1 MARHARLTLILM
13 VFSVFSAI
21 VPAQSPTSPLARST
35 QSNGDTYVTLGQ
47 SSVPL
52 YGPWKFTVG
61 DSPINPKTGQPLWIE
76 PSFDDSNWE
85 TVNLIAKNGAVDPL
99 SGITG
104 YVPGWTVRG
113 HAGYWGYAWYRLVV
127 HVKARPGEK
136 LALTGPSDVDD
147 VYQVFAN
154 GQLLGQF
161 GDFSTKTPTA
171 YYTQP
176 MMFSLHQQGDDG
188 AGNTSFSTQVLAFR
202 VFMLPSTL
210 EEAADVGGFH
220 TAPLLGDAATVA
232 ADYQMSWLELIRGYA
247 VSAAQIPLFG
257 LMALL
262 AFTLILFDRTD
273 SVYLWMGGLFL
284 LQAAFSAFSVAG
296 SWTQQVSILENQL
309 LTDGLLSA
317 LIFAGWAMVWWV
329 WFGRQR
335 PAWTPRAAAG
345 LALIYLITIV
355 IGQEMFSGLVPHR
368 VAAVFLTASVLVR
381 LLFLALQ
388 LWIVA
393 RGIRRQGLEG
403 YMVLPAVLLWGVQT
417 FSTELILLHVPVRWE
432 TFGLSIRLPQMS
444 NLLLALVVGSLLL
457 RRLLKSIRN
466 QRQMAL
472 DVKQAQEV
480 QQVILPE
487 SRTVLPGLV
496 VESEYRP
503 AREVGGDFFQ
513 IIPNKSDGSLLIVA
527 GDVTGK
533 GLKAG
538 MLVAVLVG
546 AIRNQAEHSSDPL
559 FLLQALNRRLL
570 GRSDAQAT
578 CLALRIAA
586 DGEALLANAGHTPPY
601 LNGEP
606 LAMEGALPLGMMD
619 DAEFSVM
626 QFTLA
631 QGDRLVLVSDG
642 VAEATDADRQLFGF
656 DRVQELLQTGKSA
669 SEVASA
675 AQRFGQEDD
684 ISVITVTRASVP
696 EMAYSSSLQS
706 TFQDGTESL

>member
-21 VPAQSPTSPLARST
+21 VPAQSPTSPLARSA

-99 SGITG
+99 SGLTG

-154 GQLLGQF
+154 GHLLGQF

-232 ADYQMSWLELIRGYA
+232 ADYQMSWLESIRGYA
-247 VSAAQIPLFG
+247 VAAAQIPLFG

-273 SVYLWMGGLFL
+273 SVYLWMGGIFL
-284 LQAAFSAFSVAG
+284 LQAAFSALSVAG
-296 SWTQQVSILENQL
+296 IWTQQISILENQL
-309 LTDGLLSA
+309 LGDGLLSA

-393 RGIRRQGLEG
+393 RGIRRQGFEG

-432 TFGLSIRLPQMS
+432 TFGLSIRLYQMS
-444 NLLLALVVGSLLL
+444 NLLLALVVASLLL

-503 AREVGGDFFQ
+503 ASEVGGDFFQ

-578 CLALRIAA
+578 CLVLRIAA
-586 DGEALLANAGHTPPY
+586 DGEALLANAGHMPPY

-619 DAEFSVM
+619 GAEFSVM

-642 VAEATDADRQLFGF
+642 IAEATDADRQLFGF
-656 DRVQELLQTGKSA
+656 DRVQELLQSGKSA

-684 ISVITVTRASVP
+684 ISVITVTRAPVL

-706 TFQDGTESL
+706 TFQGTESL

>member
-35 QSNGDTYVTLGQ
+35 PSNGDTYVTLGQ

-61 DSPINPKTGQPLWIE
+61 DSPINPKTGRPLWIE
-76 PSFDDSNWE
+76 SSFDDSHWE
-85 TVNLIAKNGAVDPL
+85 TVSLIPSNGAVDPL
-99 SGITG
+99 SGVSG
-104 YVPGWTVRG
+104 YVPGWALRG
-113 HAGYWGYAWYRLVV
+113 HAGYSGYAWYRLVV
-127 HVKARPGEK
+127 RVKARPGEE

-147 VYQVFAN
+147 IYQVFAN
-154 GQLLGQF
+154 GLLLGQF
-161 GDFSTKTPTA
+161 GDFSTRTPTA
-171 YYTQP
+171 YYAQP

-202 VFMLPSTL
+202 VYMLPSTL
-210 EEAADVGGFH
+210 EEEADVGGFH
-220 TAPLLGDAATVA
+220 TAPLLGEAATVA

-247 VSAAQIPLFG
+247 LSAAQIPLFG

-273 SVYLWMGGLFL
+273 SVYLWMGGIFL
-284 LQAAFSAFSVAG
+284 LESALSAVSVAG
-296 SWTQQVSILENQL
+296 SWTQQLSILENQL
-309 LTDGLLSA
+309 LTDGLLCA

-355 IGQEMFSGLVPHR
+355 IGDEMFSGLVPHS
-368 VAAVFLTASVLVR
+368 VASVFLKASVLVR

-417 FSTELILLHVPVRWE
+417 FSTELVILHVPVRWA
-432 TFGLSIRLPQMS
+432 TFGLSIRLSHIS
-444 NLLLALVVGSLLL
+444 NLLLVLVVGLLLL
-457 RRLLKSIRN
+457 RRLLTSIRN

-487 SRTVLPGLV
+487 SRTELPGLV

-513 IIPNKSDGSLLIVA
+513 IIPNQTDGSLFIVA

-570 GRSDAQAT
+570 GRNDAQAT

-586 DGEALLANAGHTPPY
+586 DGEALLANAGHPPPY
-601 LNGEP
+601 RNGEP
-606 LAMEGALPLGMMD
+606 LAMEGALPLGVMD
-619 DAEFSVM
+619 EAEFSVM

-631 QGDRLVLVSDG
+631 QGDRLMLMSDG

-656 DRVQELLQTGKSA
+656 DRVQELLKRGKSA
-669 SEVASA
+669 SEVATA
-675 AQRFGQEDD
+675 AQHFGQEDD

-696 EMAYSSSLQS
+696 EMAYASSLQ
-706 TFQDGTESL
+706 TTLRQ

>member
-1 MARHARLTLILM
+1 MARHARLTLILT

-21 VPAQSPTSPLARST
+21 VPAQSPTSPLAPST

-85 TVNLIAKNGAVDPL
+85 TVNLIDRNGAVDPV
-99 SGITG
+99 TG
-104 YVPGWTVRG
+104 LTGFVPGWTVRG

-161 GDFSTKTPTA
+161 GDFSTRTPTA

-220 TAPLLGDAATVA
+220 TAPVLGEAATVA

-273 SVYLWMGGLFL
+273 SVYLWMGGIFL
-284 LQAAFSAFSVAG
+284 LQSALSALSLAG
-296 SWTQQVSILENQL
+296 SWTQQISILESQL
-309 LTDGLLSA
+309 LTDGLLTA

-345 LALIYLITIV
+345 LALIYFITIV

-381 LLFLALQ
+381 LLFLAMQ

-393 RGIRRQGLEG
+393 WGIRRQGLEG

-417 FSTELILLHVPVRWE
+417 FSTELLLLHVPLRWE
-432 TFGLSIRLPQMS
+432 TFGLSIRLSQIS
-444 NLLLALVVGSLLL
+444 NLLLALVVGLLLL
-457 RRLLKSIRN
+457 RRLLKSIRH

-487 SRTVLPGLV
+487 SRTELPGLV

-578 CLALRIAA
+578 CLALRIAG
-586 DGEALLANAGHTPPY
+586 DGQALLANAGHTPPY

-606 LAMEGALPLGMMD
+606 LPMEGALPLGMME

-696 EMAYSSSLQS
+696 EMAYSSSLRS
-706 TFQDGTESL
+706 TIQDGTESL

>member
-1 MARHARLTLILM
+1 
-13 VFSVFSAI
+13 
-21 VPAQSPTSPLARST
+21 
-35 QSNGDTYVTLGQ
+35 
-47 SSVPL
+47 
-52 YGPWKFTVG
+52 VG

-85 TVNLIAKNGAVDPL
+85 TVNLIDRNGAVDPV
-99 SGITG
+99 TG
-104 YVPGWTVRG
+104 LTGFVPGWTVRG

-161 GDFSTKTPTA
+161 GDFSTRTPTA

-220 TAPLLGDAATVA
+220 TAPVLGEAATVA

-273 SVYLWMGGLFL
+273 SVYLWMGGIFL
-284 LQAAFSAFSVAG
+284 LQSALSALSLAG
-296 SWTQQVSILENQL
+296 SWTQQISILESQL
-309 LTDGLLSA
+309 LTDGLLTA

-345 LALIYLITIV
+345 LALIYFITIV

-381 LLFLALQ
+381 LLFLAMQ

-393 RGIRRQGLEG
+393 WGIRRQGLEG

-417 FSTELILLHVPVRWE
+417 FSTELLLLHVPLRWE
-432 TFGLSIRLPQMS
+432 TFGLSIRLSQIS
-444 NLLLALVVGSLLL
+444 NLLLALVVGLLLL
-457 RRLLKSIRN
+457 RRLLKSIRH

-487 SRTVLPGLV
+487 SRTELPGLV

-578 CLALRIAA
+578 CLALRIAG
-586 DGEALLANAGHTPPY
+586 DGQALLANAGHTPPY

-606 LAMEGALPLGMMD
+606 LPMEGALPLGMME

-696 EMAYSSSLQS
+696 EMAYSSSLRS
-706 TFQDGTESL
+706 TIQDGTESL

>member
-1 MARHARLTLILM
+1 M
-13 VFSVFSAI
+13 
-21 VPAQSPTSPLARST
+21 
-35 QSNGDTYVTLGQ
+35 
-47 SSVPL
+47 
-52 YGPWKFTVG
+52 
-61 DSPINPKTGQPLWIE
+61 
-76 PSFDDSNWE
+76 
-85 TVNLIAKNGAVDPL
+85 
-99 SGITG
+99 
-104 YVPGWTVRG
+104 
-113 HAGYWGYAWYRLVV
+113 
-127 HVKARPGEK
+127 
-136 LALTGPSDVDD
+136 
-147 VYQVFAN
+147 
-154 GQLLGQF
+154 
-161 GDFSTKTPTA
+161 
-171 YYTQP
+171 
-176 MMFSLHQQGDDG
+176 
-188 AGNTSFSTQVLAFR
+188 
-202 VFMLPSTL
+202 
-210 EEAADVGGFH
+210 
-220 TAPLLGDAATVA
+220 
-232 ADYQMSWLELIRGYA
+232 
-247 VSAAQIPLFG
+247 
-257 LMALL
+257 
-262 AFTLILFDRTD
+262 
-273 SVYLWMGGLFL
+273 
-284 LQAAFSAFSVAG
+284 
-296 SWTQQVSILENQL
+296 
-309 LTDGLLSA
+309 
-317 LIFAGWAMVWWV
+317 
-329 WFGRQR
+329 
-335 PAWTPRAAAG
+335 
-345 LALIYLITIV
+345 
-355 IGQEMFSGLVPHR
+355 
-368 VAAVFLTASVLVR
+368 
-381 LLFLALQ
+381 
-388 LWIVA
+388 
-393 RGIRRQGLEG
+393 
-403 YMVLPAVLLWGVQT
+403 
-417 FSTELILLHVPVRWE
+417 
-432 TFGLSIRLPQMS
+432 SIRLPQMS

-457 RRLLKSIRN
+457 RRLLKSIHN

-513 IIPNKSDGSLLIVA
+513 IIPDKGDGSLVIVA

-586 DGEALLANAGHTPPY
+586 DGKALLANAGHPPPY

-606 LAMEGALPLGMMD
+606 LTMEGALPLGMMD

-642 VAEATDADRQLFGF
+642 IAEATDADRQLFGF
-656 DRVQELLQTGKSA
+656 DRVQELLQMGKSA

>member
-21 VPAQSPTSPLARST
+21 VPAQSPTSPLAPST
-35 QSNGDTYVTLGQ
+35 PSTGDTYVTLGQ
-47 SSVPL
+47 SAVPL

-76 PSFDDSNWE
+76 PGFDDSNWE

-99 SGITG
+99 SGMTG

-127 HVKARPGEK
+127 HVKARPGQK
-136 LALTGPSDVDD
+136 LALAGPSDVDD
-147 VYQVFAN
+147 VYQAFAN

-161 GDFSTKTPTA
+161 GDFSTRTPTA

-176 MMFSLHQQGDDG
+176 MMFSLRQQGGDG
-188 AGNTSFSTQVLAFR
+188 AGNTGFSTQVLAFR
-202 VFMLPSTL
+202 VFMLASTL

-220 TAPLLGDAATVA
+220 SAPLLGDTATLA

-273 SVYLWMGGLFL
+273 SVYLWMGGIFL
-284 LQAAFSAFSVAG
+284 LQFALSAFSVAG
-296 SWTQQVSILENQL
+296 SWTQHISILESQL
-309 LTDGLLSA
+309 LGDGLLSA

-329 WFGRQR
+329 WFGRRR

-393 RGIRRQGLEG
+393 GGIRRQGLEG

-417 FSTELILLHVPVRWE
+417 FSTELTILHVPVRWE
-432 TFGLSIRLPQMS
+432 TFGLSIRLPHIS
-444 NLLLALVVGSLLL
+444 NLLLVLVVGSLLL

-487 SRTVLPGLV
+487 SRTELPGLV

-559 FLLQALNRRLL
+559 FLLQSLNRRLL
-570 GRSDAQAT
+570 GRNDAQAT

-601 LNGEP
+601 RNGEP
-606 LAMEGALPLGMMD
+606 LGMEGALPLGMME

-656 DRVQELLQTGKSA
+656 DRVQELMQTGKSA
-669 SEVASA
+669 SEVANA

-684 ISVITVTRASVP
+684 ISIITVTRASVP
-696 EMAYSSSLQS
+696 EMAYSGSLQS
-706 TFQDGTESL
+706 TF

>member
-21 VPAQSPTSPLARST
+21 VPAQSPTSPPARST
-35 QSNGDTYVTLGQ
+35 QSNGDTYITLGQ

-76 PSFDDSNWE
+76 PGFDDSNWE

-99 SGITG
+99 AGIRG

-147 VYQVFAN
+147 VYQAFAN

-176 MMFSLHQQGDDG
+176 KMFSLPHQGDDG
-188 AGNTSFSTQVLAFR
+188 AGNTGFSTQVLAFR

-220 TAPLLGDAATVA
+220 TAPVLGEAATVA
-232 ADYQMSWLELIRGYA
+232 AAYQMSWLELIRGYA
-247 VSAAQIPLFG
+247 LSAAQIPLLG

-284 LQAAFSAFSVAG
+284 LQATVSTLSTAAN
-296 SWTQQVSILENQL
+296 WTQHVSILENQL
-309 LTDGLLSA
+309 LSDGLLSA
-317 LIFAGWAMVWWV
+317 LILAGWAMVWWV

-345 LALIYLITIV
+345 LALIYFITIV

-368 VAAVFLTASVLVR
+368 VAAVFLTASALVR

-393 RGIRRQGLEG
+393 QGIRRQGFEG

-417 FSTELILLHVPVRWE
+417 FSLELVLLHVPVRFE
-432 TFGLSIRLPQMS
+432 MFGLSVRLPQMS
-444 NLLLALVVGSLLL
+444 NLLLALVVGWLLQ

-487 SRTVLPGLV
+487 SRTELPGLV

-513 IIPNKSDGSLLIVA
+513 IIPNKSDGSLLVVA

-559 FLLQALNRRLL
+559 FLLEALNRRLL
-570 GRSDAQAT
+570 GRSEGQAT

-586 DGEALLANAGHTPPY
+586 DGVALLANAGHTPPY
-601 LNGEP
+601 RNGEP
-606 LAMEGALPLGMMD
+606 LPMEGALPLGVME

-656 DRVQELLQTGKSA
+656 DRVQELLQAGTSA
-669 SEVASA
+669 FEVASA

-696 EMAYSSSLQS
+696 EMAYSNSLQS
-706 TFQDGTESL
+706 TF

>member
-1 MARHARLTLILM
+1 
-13 VFSVFSAI
+13 
-21 VPAQSPTSPLARST
+21 
-35 QSNGDTYVTLGQ
+35 
-47 SSVPL
+47 
-52 YGPWKFTVG
+52 
-61 DSPINPKTGQPLWIE
+61 
-76 PSFDDSNWE
+76 
-85 TVNLIAKNGAVDPL
+85 
-99 SGITG
+99 
-104 YVPGWTVRG
+104 
-113 HAGYWGYAWYRLVV
+113 LVV
-127 HVKARPGEK
+127 HVKAGPGQK

-161 GDFSTKTPTA
+161 GDFSTRTPTA

-176 MMFSLHQQGDDG
+176 MMFSLPQQGGEDV
-188 AGNTSFSTQVLAFR
+188 GNTGFSTQVLAFR
-202 VFMLPSTL
+202 VFMLASTL

-220 TAPLLGDAATVA
+220 SAPLLGEAATVA

-257 LMALL
+257 VMALL

-273 SVYLWMGGLFL
+273 SVYLWMGGIFL
-284 LQAAFSAFSVAG
+284 LQFALSAFSVAG
-296 SWTQQVSILENQL
+296 SWTQQVSILESQL

-393 RGIRRQGLEG
+393 GGIRRQGFEG

-432 TFGLSIRLPQMS
+432 AFGLSIRLPQIS

-487 SRTVLPGLV
+487 SRTELPGLV

-503 AREVGGDFFQ
+503 AREVGGD
-513 IIPNKSDGSLLIVA
+513 
-527 GDVTGK
+527 
-533 GLKAG
+533 
-538 MLVAVLVG
+538 
-546 AIRNQAEHSSDPL
+546 
-559 FLLQALNRRLL
+559 
-570 GRSDAQAT
+570 
-578 CLALRIAA
+578 
-586 DGEALLANAGHTPPY
+586 
-601 LNGEP
+601 
-606 LAMEGALPLGMMD
+606 
-619 DAEFSVM
+619 
-626 QFTLA
+626 
-631 QGDRLVLVSDG
+631 
-642 VAEATDADRQLFGF
+642 
-656 DRVQELLQTGKSA
+656 
-669 SEVASA
+669 
-675 AQRFGQEDD
+675 
-684 ISVITVTRASVP
+684 
-696 EMAYSSSLQS
+696 
-706 TFQDGTESL
+706 

>member
-21 VPAQSPTSPLARST
+21 VPAQSPTSPLAPST
-35 QSNGDTYVTLGQ
+35 PSTGDTYVTLGQ
-47 SSVPL
+47 SAVPL

-76 PSFDDSNWE
+76 PGFDDSNWE

-99 SGITG
+99 SGMTG

-127 HVKARPGEK
+127 HVKARPGQK
-136 LALTGPSDVDD
+136 LALAGPSDVDD
-147 VYQVFAN
+147 VYQAFAN

-161 GDFSTKTPTA
+161 GDFSTRTPTA

-176 MMFSLHQQGDDG
+176 MMFSLRQQGGDG
-188 AGNTSFSTQVLAFR
+188 AGNTGFSSQVLAFR
-202 VFMLPSTL
+202 VFMLASTL

-220 TAPLLGDAATVA
+220 SAPLLGDTATLA

-273 SVYLWMGGLFL
+273 SVYLWMGGIFL
-284 LQAAFSAFSVAG
+284 LQFALSAFSVAG
-296 SWTQQVSILENQL
+296 SWTQHISILESQL
-309 LTDGLLSA
+309 LGDGLLSA

-329 WFGRQR
+329 WFGRRR

-393 RGIRRQGLEG
+393 GGIRRQGLEG

-417 FSTELILLHVPVRWE
+417 FSTELTILHVPVRWE
-432 TFGLSIRLPQMS
+432 TFGLSIRLPHIS
-444 NLLLALVVGSLLL
+444 NLLLVLVVGSLLL

-487 SRTVLPGLV
+487 SRTELPGLV

-559 FLLQALNRRLL
+559 FLLQSLNRRLL
-570 GRSDAQAT
+570 GRNDAQAT

-601 LNGEP
+601 RNGEP
-606 LAMEGALPLGMMD
+606 LGMEGALPLGMME

-656 DRVQELLQTGKSA
+656 DRVQELMQTGKSA
-669 SEVASA
+669 SEVANA

-684 ISVITVTRASVP
+684 ISIITVTRASVP
-696 EMAYSSSLQS
+696 EMAYSGSLQS
-706 TFQDGTESL
+706 TF